1 MAAVEGLGRGQ
12 NKQGVPIE
20 IKIGE
25 AEFVTPCANCGRMKR
40 DGFFVIVAN
49 QCAAFLC
56 IQCTGT
62 ALVKYQDTHPNE
74 KVFDTDVDVD
84 DGAYA
89 KAAERVR
96 QRVPE
101 LSESK
106 ALDVVKIVVDSL

>member
-1 MAAVEGLGRGQ
+1 MAGVEGLGRGQ
-12 NKQGVPIE
+12 NKQGVPVE

-25 AEFVTPCANCGRMKR
+25 AEYPTPCANCQRMKR
-40 DGFFVIVAN
+40 DGFFVLVGN
-49 QCAAFLC
+49 QLAAFLC

-62 ALVKYQDTHPNE
+62 ALVKFQDTHPNE

-84 DGAYA
+84 DEAYA

-96 QRVPE
+96 QRLPE
-101 LSESK
+101 ISESK